1 MKKQLLSESEIM
13 RKYSNIVAEAENTM
27 QLDEGM
33 LDSIKAM
40 VMKIPGI
47 SQYIKAAENLK
58 PQLASIAKNSRSGSE
73 ALEQVKSLA
82 AGTQQP
88 VAGTQQPVIASE
100 GDRLSS
106 VVLGAAGTAGLIL
119 TKLAGIYDRALEY
132 YQQGDV
138 AMAAAG
144 AGLTVI
150 PFILALMSA
159 VILWQQANENDKWK
173 QQSKQKTIR

>member
-1 MKKQLLSESEIM
+1 MKPQHLTESEIM
-13 RKYSNIVAEAENTM
+13 RKYSNIVAEAENNM

-88 VAGTQQPVIASE
+88 VIASE

-144 AGLTVI
+144 VGLTVI
-150 PFILALMSA
+150 PFILALMAA
-159 VILWQQANENDKWK
+159 VILWQQANKGARNN
-173 QQSKQKTIR
+173 

>member
-33 LDSIKAM
+33 LDSVKAM

-58 PQLASIAKNSRSGSE
+58 PQLAIIAKNSRSGSE

-82 AGTQQP
+82 AG
-88 VAGTQQPVIASE
+88 AQQPVIASE
-100 GDRLSS
+100 GDRFKSI
-106 VVLGAAGTAGLIL
+106 VNAGAGTALLIL
-119 TKLAGIYDRALEY
+119 GKLGGFYDSILQY
-132 YQQGDV
+132 YQQGDTG
-138 AMAAAG
+138 MAAAG
-144 AGLTVI
+144 VSLTVLPMVI
-150 PFILALMSA
+150 ALMMA
-159 VILWQQANENDKWK
+159 VVLWQQANENDKWK